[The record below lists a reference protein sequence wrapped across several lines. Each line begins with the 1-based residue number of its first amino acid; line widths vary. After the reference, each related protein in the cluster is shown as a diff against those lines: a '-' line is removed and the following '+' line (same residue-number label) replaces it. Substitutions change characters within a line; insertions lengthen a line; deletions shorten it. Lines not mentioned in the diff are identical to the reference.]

1 MASFWVAL
9 SQQVRFLGWVYTAA
23 WSLSFYPQAITNYR
37 RRSVTGVSID
47 FLLINPFGF
56 LCYFLSNTILYA
68 SPVVRKQY
76 QQRHDGHL
84 PQVQPNDVAFAA
96 HAFLLS
102 TLTLLQ
108 TLIYKV
114 RRSSPPTL
122 FTPRR
127 SNLPVQRDSSQRPSL
142 YNLLFLSLAVSTIFA
157 GAVLA
162 GTSSHTIA
170 WLDLVIFL
178 SWLKL
183 YISFAKY
190 VPQVVLNY
198 RRKST
203 EGWSIEN
210 IILDLT
216 GGTLSLAQLVLDAW
230 IDADWRA
237 ITGNPGKL
245 GLSLLSLSFDLV
257 FVAQHFV
264 LYRDA
269 RSRLLKG
276 GANSSDQEQA
286 RGALAEGERAPLLRG
301 PREDEA

>member
-1 MASFWVAL
+1 MVSFWAAL
-9 SQQVRFLGWVYTAA
+9 SHFLGWVYTAA
-23 WSLSFYPQAITNYR
+23 WSLSFYPQAVTNYR
-37 RRSVTGVSID
+37 RKSVTGVSID

-56 LCYFLSNTILYA
+56 LCYFLFNTILYA

-76 QQRHDGHL
+76 QERHDGHL
-84 PQVQPNDVAFAA
+84 PQVQPNDIAFAA

-108 TLIYKV
+108 TLIYK
-114 RRSSPPTL
+114 
-122 FTPRR
+122 
-127 SNLPVQRDSSQRPSL
+127 RDSSQRPSL
-142 YNLLFLSLAVSTIFA
+142 YNRLFLALAVSAIIV
-157 GAVLA
+157 GVVLA
-162 GTSSHTIA
+162 GSSSHIIA

-257 FVAQHFV
+257 FVVQHFV
-264 LYRDA
+264 LYRDDS
-269 RSRLLKG
+269 RSSLLNG
-276 GANSSDQEQA
+276 GATSSDQEQA
-286 RGALAEGERAPLLRG
+286 RRAREEGEGERAPLLR
-301 PREDEA
+301 EDGA

>member
-9 SQQVRFLGWVYTAA
+9 SQFLGWVYTAA

-108 TLIYKV
+108 TLIYK
-114 RRSSPPTL
+114 
-122 FTPRR
+122 
-127 SNLPVQRDSSQRPSL
+127 RDSSQRPSL

-257 FVAQHFV
+257 FVVQHFV